1 MAYATPTP
9 FCSPSDL
16 ILTGGPSS
24 ALGVTSPAQQQACCD
39 RANGEVGAR
48 LAGRFPG
55 INVNGGAGWT
65 WSADVT
71 GWAVA
76 IAWKRI
82 LDLRGRAQNQSSAD
96 ALIDANYKDAIAA
109 LDAVQR
115 QALHPAISPTEAAGA
130 TSQGPVLISFSQLGT
145 NSPATGPNRGI

>member
-1 MAYATPTP
+1 VSYTAPTP
-9 FCSPSDL
+9 FCGPSDL
-16 ILTGGPSS
+16 ATVGGPAS
-24 ALGVTSPAQQQACCD
+24 ALGVVTPTQIQACCD

-55 INVNGGAGWT
+55 INVGGGAGWT

-76 IAWKRI
+76 IAWKRV
-82 LDLRGRAQNQSSAD
+82 LDLRGRGQNQSAD
-96 ALIDANYKDAIAA
+96 KLIDDNYKAAIAD

-115 QALHPAISPTEAAGA
+115 QALHPAIQPTAPAGA
-130 TSQGPVLISFSQLGT
+130 TYQGPALISFSQLGT
-145 NSPATGPNRGI
+145 NSSCTGTNRGI